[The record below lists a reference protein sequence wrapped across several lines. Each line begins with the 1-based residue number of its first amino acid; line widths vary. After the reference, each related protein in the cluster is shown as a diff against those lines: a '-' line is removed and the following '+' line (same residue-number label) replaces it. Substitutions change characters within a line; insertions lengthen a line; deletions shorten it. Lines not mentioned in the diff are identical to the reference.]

1 MERGDAGQVLPGAQE
16 VHPGHEDGLRGHEE
30 GVGGAEEATHKAWC
44 DEQMGETKQ
53 KTLELNHDIEGLT
66 AKMDKA
72 KSRSI
77 KLKDEVAGLQSALA
91 DLSKSQAELDK
102 VRRAE
107 NAAFKEAKADLEQG
121 LKGVR

>member
-30 GVGGAEEATHKAWC
+30 GVGGAEEADHKAWC

-53 KTLELNHDIEGLT
+53 KTLELTHDIEVQS
-66 AKMDKA
+66 AKIDKA
-72 KSRSI
+72 KSKSI

-91 DLSKSQAELDK
+91 DLTKSQAELDE

-107 NAAFKEAKADLEQG
+107 NKAYVAIKTDLE
-121 LKGVR
+121 